1 MGIKYRKNGKN
12 GRLTAQERR
21 LVNRRLRV
29 IKMAAKLGNVS
40 DACRIGNMDRPSFYR
55 YKRRYDLYGISGLRN
70 LSTAPHH
77 RPRSISQKVKSR
89 IAFLARR
96 HPQWGCNQVAD
107 ALKSEGYYTS
117 HKSVQKTFIR
127 NDLRTIADRQKYA
140 SRQRGNVVFL

>member
-21 LVNRRLRV
+21 LVNHRLRV

-40 DACRIGNMDRPSFYR
+40 AACRIGNMDRPSFYK

-77 RPRSISQKVKSR
+77 RHGSIKSKFKHK
-89 IAFLARR
+89 IVSL
-96 HPQWGCNQVAD
+96 
-107 ALKSEGYYTS
+107 ALKHTRFGCRPIASMLAAENILVSHETVRNLLVEEGL
-117 HKSVQKTFIR
+117 
-127 NDLRTIADRQKYA
+127 NTIAKRQKYT
-140 SRQRGNVVFL
+140 SQKQNNVVLL